1 MIPDQY
7 HVKKQRKF
15 DAANKIWDTL
25 MHQYNVKIDD
35 RSAELQVDTDEYAM
49 AGTNSFLQEYSEY
62 VDLQLRNRIMLKQE
76 RQYEEAD
83 AIGDEL
89 RERFRVKV
97 DDRTKEWLVEEQEKG
112 GLRGVGRRVRNFSMV
127 D

>member
-7 HVKKQRKF
+7 HVKKQRNF
-15 DAANKIWDTL
+15 DAADKIWDTL

-35 RSAELQVDTDEYAM
+35 RSAEWWVDTDEYAM
-49 AGTNSFLQEYSEY
+49 AGMNSLSQEDSEY
-62 VDLQLRNRIMLKQE
+62 VDSQLRNRIMLKRE

-83 AIGDEL
+83 AIRDEL

-97 DDRTKEWLVEEQEKG
+97 DDRTKEWLLEEQEEG
-112 GLRGVGRRVRNFSMV
+112 SGAVLEDRAETLVW
-127 D
+127 